1 MRQTHQFKPLT
12 TEQVVERSPNRTELQ
27 DAEERTL
34 TASGMPKQPFPF
46 DPNEA
51 DAEGVHLWMQAGLD
65 GYFEQNLGRWAFRP
79 LEHYV
84 DVRDDLAEDLCAI
97 YRDLDSHA
105 QRRWRTAI
113 RDVLAAQGC
122 DLSKREA
129 TKTLI
134 GFAALVRA
142 HEVLDVLP
150 TLVADGT
157 ESLLDKVVQTA
168 VALANQTDAARVCL
182 ERIYTSPSFSPDY
195 AGIVLMALCHVDPDG
210 WLSHVENLAQP
221 MNILARRLDD
231 DSTALRFYARSILD
245 AIGLSRVGSVD
256 LKRLADA
263 PESAWLWRE
272 WRVGPESLLRFELD
286 AESNPRLSN
295 ERSVRQPLVPG
306 YLTLTAGVLPSVS
319 SD

>member
-27 DAEERTL
+27 GAEERTL
-34 TASGMPKQPFPF
+34 TASGTPKQPFPF

-51 DAEGVHLWMQAGLD
+51 DAEGVRLWMQAGLD

-210 WLSHVENLAQP
+210 WLSHVENLGQS
-221 MNILARRLDD
+221 MSVLASRLDD
-231 DSTALRFYARSILD
+231 SSTALRFYARTILE
-245 AIGLSRVGSVD
+245 AISLSRLDCAS
-256 LKRLADA
+256 LNRLARSSESIWLLNEWLLA
-263 PESAWLWRE
+263 PD
-272 WRVGPESLLRFELD
+272 SLLRYK
-286 AESNPRLSN
+286 AESGSAPHLFVRVNDAV
-295 ERSVRQPLVPG
+295 SV
-306 YLTLTAGVLPSVS
+306 
-319 SD
+319 